1 MRVIYI
7 TCHEPAYEL
16 SETMSIRIIKIK
28 LKNNLWSGFWRGDW
42 GDQLGQLLKS
52 YYPDTEYEC
61 WQPDRR
67 VDRIYEHRFEDG
79 ILHKKF
85 PAEMRKN
92 IYGLKIINSTYSK
105 SIIEEL
111 NKIKDTYTL
120 IHLGADYNYIGSK
133 IHKIFFSRIPIV
145 SWFLLNTDI
154 NNPHYQNAGIFQ
166 KLHRYL
172 INKKIRNHIENIK
185 YPVVLNYQSKDVIGK
200 FTDRKI
206 FVMPWAIIDYDFW
219 KCDIDVKN
227 LREEMNI
234 PEGEKIFFSSSRII
248 DSKQIDK
255 LIEAFIPLKSYSFRL
270 YISGTGPKENLAK
283 LEELIVKNNLG
294 DKIKLLGYV
303 DEITLKKY
311 YLLSDYF
318 ISSSL
323 MEGGPTS
330 GLYALA
336 IEKKMIVTDTGYV
349 ADALKEFNSG
359 LIIPTT
365 GYDIW
370 TSEIKKVLDGK
381 EVKIID
387 RNTIKNKFDTG
398 KYFSDLRDIYEKAI
412 SDFKK
417 V

>member
-1 MRVIYI
+1 
-7 TCHEPAYEL
+7 
-16 SETMSIRIIKIK
+16 
-28 LKNNLWSGFWRGDW
+28 
-42 GDQLGQLLKS
+42 
-52 YYPDTEYEC
+52 
-61 WQPDRR
+61 
-67 VDRIYEHRFEDG
+67 
-79 ILHKKF
+79 
-85 PAEMRKN
+85 
-92 IYGLKIINSTYSK
+92 
-105 SIIEEL
+105 
-111 NKIKDTYTL
+111 
-120 IHLGADYNYIGSK
+120 
-133 IHKIFFSRIPIV
+133 
-145 SWFLLNTDI
+145 
-154 NNPHYQNAGIFQ
+154 
-166 KLHRYL
+166 
-172 INKKIRNHIENIK
+172 
-185 YPVVLNYQSKDVIGK
+185 
-200 FTDRKI
+200 
-206 FVMPWAIIDYDFW
+206 MPWAIIDYDFW